1 MKPLLICGEPNFVS
15 SLRKQ
20 IEESGIAVLPDLL
33 TPSQLRG
40 MQLSFNARLKR
51 LRWNNFEGYEKTE
64 RYRHMVQDV
73 LTLDQGFIDAALH
86 PVVISALHEYL
97 GDTFELVEA
106 KGWKSLPTKRDFNG
120 WHGDAWYDQ
129 EHVEHQIPREVKLG
143 LYLTDVRSGGFVY
156 VKGTHGRQHPRP
168 LSREEARALPR
179 ERFAEVTGPAGL
191 AFLFDTSGF
200 HRQNVPILEPRQ
212 AAFFAYHDPN
222 IPLQREDLEYY
233 RYHPLQLN
241 AAFLG
246 NLTDEERRILGFGN
260 TTNFQP
266 AHERRPRDI
275 YFQRLV
281 DRSYDAKVFFGEFR
295 RRATAK
301 LKSLTGLGKRSE

>member
-1 MKPLLICGEPNFVS
+1 MNPLLICGESNFVS

-20 IEESGIAVLPDLL
+20 LEESGIAVLPDLL
-33 TPSQLRG
+33 TASQLQG
-40 MQLSFNARLKR
+40 MQVSFSARLKR

-73 LTLDQGFIDAALH
+73 LTLDQGFVDVALH
-86 PVVISALHEYL
+86 PVVISSLHEYL

-129 EHVEHQIPREVKLG
+129 ERIKYQIPREVKLG
-143 LYLTDVRSGGFVY
+143 LYLTAVRSGGFVY
-156 VKGTHGRQHPRP
+156 AKGTHGRQHPRP

-212 AAFFAYHDPN
+212 AVFFAYHDPN

-246 NLTDEERRILGFGN
+246 NLTDEDRRILGFGN
-260 TTNFQP
+260 ATNFQP
-266 AHERRPRDI
+266 TYERKLKDT

-281 DRSYDAKVFFGEFR
+281 GRSYDAKLFLGEFHQR
-295 RRATAK
+295 VNAK
-301 LKSLTGLGKRSE
+301 LNRLTGFSSQSE

>member
-1 MKPLLICGEPNFVS
+1 MKPLLKFSEPQIAS
-15 SLRKQ
+15 SLTKQ
-20 IEESGIAVLPDLL
+20 LEETGIAILPDLL
-33 TPSQLRG
+33 TASQLQS
-40 MQLSFNARLKR
+40 MQRSFDARLKR
-51 LRWNNFEGYEKTE
+51 MRWNNFDGYEKTE
-64 RYRHMVQDV
+64 RFRHMVQDV

-86 PVVISALHEYL
+86 PVVISTLRDYL

-129 EHVEHQIPREVKLG
+129 EQVKNQIPREVKLA
-143 LYLTDVRSGGFVY
+143 LYLTDVKSGGFVY
-156 VKGTHGRQHPRP
+156 VKGTHGSQHPRP
-168 LSREEARALPR
+168 LSRKEARELPP

-212 AAFFAYHDPN
+212 AVFYAYHDPKV
-222 IPLQREDLEYY
+222 PLQKEDVEYY

-246 NLTDEERRILGFGN
+246 NLSDEKRRILGFGN
-260 TTNFQP
+260 TINFQP
-266 AHERRPRDI
+266 AYERQPKDTH
-275 YFQRLV
+275 FQRLF
-281 DRSYDAKVFFGEFR
+281 DLSYNAKLFGGDYHQR
-295 RRATAK
+295 VKAK
-301 LKSLTGLGKRSE
+301 LKRLTGFGN

>member
-1 MKPLLICGEPNFVS
+1 MKPLLICAEPNIAS
-15 SLRKQ
+15 SLTKQ
-20 IEESGIAVLPDLL
+20 LEESGITVLPDLL
-33 TPSQLRG
+33 TASQLRG
-40 MQLSFNARLKR
+40 MRASFDARLKR
-51 LRWNNFEGYEKTE
+51 MRWNNFDGYEKTE
-64 RYRHMVQDV
+64 RHRHMVQDV
-73 LTLDQGFIDAALH
+73 LLLDQGFMDAALH
-86 PVVISALHEYL
+86 PAVLSALHEYL
-97 GDTFELVEA
+97 GDRFELVEA

-129 EHVEHQIPREVKLG
+129 EHVKDQIPREVKLG

-179 ERFAEVTGPAGL
+179 ERFTEVTGPAGL

-212 AAFFAYHDPN
+212 AVFFAYHDPN

-246 NLTDEERRILGFGN
+246 NLTDEDRRILGFGK
-260 TTNFQP
+260 TINFQP
-266 AHERRPRDI
+266 AYERRPRDA
-275 YFQRLV
+275 YFQLLV
-281 DRSYDAKVFFGEFR
+281 GRSYDAKVFWVEFHQ
-295 RRATAK
+295 RAKAK
-301 LKSLTGLGKRSE
+301 LKRLTGFGD

>member
-1 MKPLLICGEPNFVS
+1 MLSPMTKEL
-15 SLRKQ
+15 
-20 IEESGIAVLPDLL
+20 EETGIVIIPDLL
-33 TPSQLRG
+33 TASQLRG
-40 MQLSFNARLKR
+40 MQVSFNARLR
-51 LRWNNFEGYEKTE
+51 RMRWNDFDGYEKTD

-86 PVVISALHEYL
+86 PVVVPALREYL

-106 KGWKSLPTKRDFNG
+106 KGWKSLPTKRDFHG

-129 EHVEHQIPREVKLG
+129 EQVKDRIPREVKLG
-143 LYLTDVRSGGFVY
+143 LYLTDVKSGGFVY
-156 VKGTHGRQHPRP
+156 VKGTHGRQHPKP
-168 LSREEARALPR
+168 LSRDEARALPR
-179 ERFAEVTGPAGL
+179 ERFVEVSGPAGL

-212 AAFFAYHDPN
+212 AVFFAYHDPKL
-222 IPLQREDLEYY
+222 PLQQEDLEYY

-246 NLTDEERRILGFGN
+246 NLTEEERRILGFGN

-266 AHERRPRDI
+266 GYERRPMHA
-275 YFQRLV
+275 YFQVLV
-281 DRSYDAKVFFGEFR
+281 GRSYHAKVLAGEFHQR
-295 RRATAK
+295 VKTK
-301 LKSLTGLGKRSE
+301 LKRLTGLSN

>member
-1 MKPLLICGEPNFVS
+1 MTDPLTNQL
-15 SLRKQ
+15 
-20 IEESGIAVLPDLL
+20 EESGIAILPDLV
-33 TPSQLRG
+33 TTSQLQG
-40 MQLSFNARLKR
+40 MRVSFNTRLKR
-51 LRWNNFEGYEKTE
+51 MRWNNCDGYEKTDG
-64 RYRHMVQDV
+64 YRHMVQDV

-86 PVVISALHEYL
+86 PIVISALREYL

-106 KGWKSLPTKRDFNG
+106 KGWKSLPTSRDFNT

-129 EHVEHQIPREVKLG
+129 ERVKGQIPGEVKLG

-156 VKGTHGRQHPRP
+156 VKGTHRKQHPRP
-168 LSREEARALPR
+168 LTPKEARALSSDL
-179 ERFAEVTGPAGL
+179 FVEVTGPAGL

-200 HRQNVPILEPRQ
+200 HRQNVPILEPRE
-212 AAFFAYHDPN
+212 AVFFAYHDPK

-246 NLTDEERRILGFGN
+246 NLTDEDRRILGFGN

-266 AHERRPRDI
+266 AYERRSTHD
-275 YFQRLV
+275 YFQRLISQ
-281 DRSYDAKVFFGEFR
+281 SYDAKVFWGEFYQ
-295 RRATAK
+295 RATAK
-301 LKSLTGLGKRSE
+301 LNRLTRIGRKSE

>member
-1 MKPLLICGEPNFVS
+1 MKPLLICGEPNVA
-15 SLRKQ
+15 SLLTKQ
-20 IEESGIAVLPDLL
+20 LEESGIAVLPDLL
-33 TPSQLRG
+33 TASQLRG
-40 MQLSFNARLKR
+40 MRVTFDARLKR
-51 LRWNNFEGYEKTE
+51 MRWNNFDGYEKTE

-73 LTLDQGFIDAALH
+73 LTLDQGFIDAVLH
-86 PVVISALHEYL
+86 PVVISSLREYL
-97 GDTFELVEA
+97 GGTFELVEA

-129 EHVEHQIPREVKLG
+129 ERVKDEIPREVKLG
-143 LYLTDVRSGGFVY
+143 LYLTDVGSGGFVY

-179 ERFAEVTGPAGL
+179 ERFAEITGPAGL

-212 AAFFAYHDPN
+212 AVFFAYHDPN
-222 IPLQREDLEYY
+222 IPLQWEDLEYY

-246 NLTDEERRILGFGN
+246 NLSDEDRRILGFGN

-266 AHERRPRDI
+266 AYERRPRDT

-281 DRSYDAKVFFGEFR
+281 GRSYDAKLFWGEFYQ
-295 RRATAK
+295 RATAK
-301 LKSLTGLGKRSE
+301 LKHLTGFGD

>member
-1 MKPLLICGEPNFVS
+1 MLSPMTKEL
-15 SLRKQ
+15 
-20 IEESGIAVLPDLL
+20 EETGIVIIPDLL
-33 TPSQLRG
+33 TASQLRG
-40 MQLSFNARLKR
+40 MQVSFNARLR
-51 LRWNNFEGYEKTE
+51 RMRWNDFDGYEKTD

-86 PVVISALHEYL
+86 PVVVPALREYL

-106 KGWKSLPTKRDFNG
+106 KGWKSLPTKRDFHG

-129 EHVEHQIPREVKLG
+129 ERVKDRIPREVKLG
-143 LYLTDVRSGGFVY
+143 LYLTDVKSGGFVY
-156 VKGTHGRQHPRP
+156 VKGTHGRQHPKP
-168 LSREEARALPR
+168 LSRDEARALPR
-179 ERFAEVTGPAGL
+179 ERFVEVSGPAGL

-212 AAFFAYHDPN
+212 AVFFAYHDPKL
-222 IPLQREDLEYY
+222 PLQQEDLEYY

-246 NLTDEERRILGFGN
+246 NLTEEERRILGFGN

-266 AHERRPRDI
+266 GYERRPMHA
-275 YFQRLV
+275 YFQVLV
-281 DRSYDAKVFFGEFR
+281 GRSYHAKVLAGEFHQR
-295 RRATAK
+295 VKTK
-301 LKSLTGLGKRSE
+301 LKRLTGLSN